1 MKDSKALFKRA
12 EEAIRTA
19 AETTDA
25 RRLDA
30 LLSAD
35 H

>member
-1 MKDSKALFKRA
+1 VA
-12 EEAIRTA
+12 EPPRREGRDTRSA